1 MHSHVQSFDANAHC
15 DRSYAVEANVQ
26 PLVDPCLQVNSGM
39 QAKAGDIHIDTEK
52 DALTE
57 VGAARI
63 LADLSTKQSF
73 GNQFCHAD
81 SILVHANI

>member
-1 MHSHVQSFDANAHC
+1 MLHFIWFLTSFRSCAVDANG
-15 DRSYAVEANVQ
+15 Q

-39 QAKAGDIHIDTEK
+39 QAKADNIHIDTEK

-63 LADLSTKQSF
+63 LADLSTKQNF
-73 GNQFCHAD
+73 GNQFNHAD
-81 SILVHANI
+81 NILVHANI